1 MRIWDVV
8 EPEPPEPSEEALA
21 ELEAAGIDLDP
32 GRSRGR
38 SGTKPAGAPTEGG
51 SLPGDEEPPAGFHRH
66 GDLLHPSDH
75 VHPHRRSEPGERP
88 YLGIVG
94 AGAVGTALGVALSR
108 AGWPV
113 VAVASRDPGRRE
125 RFVEL
130 VGGVRA
136 FAEAQA
142 VLDEVEIVI
151 LSVPD
156 DALPALAGSLRLYS
170 GQAIVHTSGALGPE
184 VLEPARAAGTQAGTF
199 HPLVAFADLER
210 SIEALRGA
218 TIAIEADP
226 GLASLL
232 AEMAESL
239 GAVPVRLPPGSQAA
253 YHAAAVLAAGGLV
266 GLLDG
271 IVELGRVAGLDESGA
286 LAVYGR
292 LAEQTLANARALGV
306 EAALTGPIVRGD
318 VGTLRRHLEALRRH
332 APGVLPLY
340 LALAE
345 REVAVAV
352 RRGIL
357 DPARATALR
366 EVLGG
371 ASLGEGVAEEPASKP
386 AAPGSP

>member
-1 MRIWDVV
+1 MRIWDAI

-32 GRSRGR
+32 AGPGRRR
-38 SGTKPAGAPTEGG
+38 PAEEDGDAEAP
-51 SLPGDEEPPAGFHRH
+51 PGHHRH
-66 GDLLHPSDH
+66 GDLVHPSDH
-75 VHPHRRSEPGERP
+75 THPHRRSAPGERP
-88 YLGIVG
+88 FIGIVG

-113 VAVASRDPGRRE
+113 VAVASRDPGRRA

-130 VGGVRA
+130 VGGARA

-142 VLDEVEIVI
+142 VLDEVEIVV
-151 LSVPD
+151 LCVPD
-156 DALPALAGSLRLYS
+156 DAVPALAGSLRLYS

-199 HPLVAFADLER
+199 HPLVAFTEVER
-210 SIEALRGA
+210 SVEALRGA

-226 GLASLL
+226 DLAGLL

-271 IVELGRVAGLDESGA
+271 IVELGRVAGLDEAGA

-292 LAEQTLANARALGV
+292 LAEQTLSNVRALGI

-318 VGTLRRHLEALRRH
+318 VGTLRRHLEALGRH
-332 APGVLPLY
+332 APEVVGLY
-340 LALAE
+340 RVLAE
-345 REVAVAV
+345 REIGVAV
-352 RRGIL
+352 RRGAL
-357 DPARATALR
+357 DGELAARLR
-366 EVLGG
+366 EVLAEVGG
-371 ASLGEGVAEEPASKP
+371 
-386 AAPGSP
+386 PG

>member
-1 MRIWDVV
+1 MRIWDAL
-8 EPEPPEPSEEALA
+8 EPEPGEPGEDALA

-32 GRSRGR
+32 GRPGER
-38 SGTKPAGAPTEGG
+38 AVGAAP
-51 SLPGDEEPPAGFHRH
+51 DEEGTGVHRH
-66 GDLLHPSDH
+66 GDLVHPSDH
-75 VHPHRRSEPGERP
+75 RHPHRRSEPGQRP
-88 YLGIVG
+88 FIGIVG
-94 AGAVGTALGVALSR
+94 AGPVGTALGVALAR

-113 VAVASRDPGRRE
+113 VAVASRDPGRRA

-130 VGGVRA
+130 VGGARA

-142 VLDEVEIVI
+142 VLDEVEVVI
-151 LSVPD
+151 LCVPD

-199 HPLVAFADLER
+199 HPLVAFADLDR
-210 SIEALRGA
+210 AIEALRGA

-226 GLASLL
+226 DLAALL
-232 AEMAESL
+232 AEMAESI

-271 IVELGRVAGLDESGA
+271 VVELGRVVGLDEAGT

-292 LAEQTLANARALGV
+292 LAEQTLANVRALGV

-318 VGTLRRHLEALRRH
+318 VGTLRRHLEALRHH
-332 APGVLPLY
+332 APEVLDLY
-340 LALAE
+340 RALAE
-345 REVAVAV
+345 REIALAV
-352 RRGIL
+352 RRGAL
-357 DPARATALR
+357 DGERAATLR
-366 EVLGG
+366 RVVTEGG
-371 ASLGEGVAEEPASKP
+371 ARRGE
-386 AAPGSP
+386 APG